1 MAEWKKVVVSGSV
14 AELQNHFNGEPT
26 LNPWS
31 SGLDGSY
38 FSTFS
43 PTTYT
48 SDVLR
53 FIAGLL
59 SASAPAPSPNTR
71 TFASIGETITNNG
84 TAAAP
89 AGYVPQNYSN
99 SDVAYLVTQGFSTV
113 GSTLFSGKT
122 IYNNSNFNIVYNS
135 VAGGS
140 TIVSSSA
147 DAQLFGLGSLSN
159 VPFRVS
165 GAINWFY
172 SDNNSETST
181 ATSQSQNLLSLAT
194 TGSSGGLTLG
204 KINTANPLVIP
215 PAFQDGKFASV
226 FSSGL
231 FNNGRSFTN
240 VSSSGWYHVS
250 ASIKINSGSSAYTTD
265 STITERVFFAPT
277 TTIDSN
283 IGSNTLSYT
292 GGITASLT
300 ATSRSLSGAP
310 YLLTATWS
318 QISTASGFF
327 APLYASST
335 TIADFNTAN
344 SLVTLGGINAASTNG
359 GTVQT
364 LNAIFDS
371 TGATARN
378 TGTVPF
384 VNDIVKLSGSV
395 SFNAGSSGATNIQ
408 QASSLSTTT
417 FTVLTRGRDRN
428 SSQSTLNTQTYL
440 FHSASAFGQ
449 PLASGSLGYYGR
461 AQAYDAGTLTGGSE
475 TFVGENFRL
484 KIDSN
489 FLSGSYASGSKWT
502 TGSYDA
508 YSLGA
513 VDLQVKPGFLVR
525 PGGSYG
531 YWLADPN
538 SGKTYK
544 YYARAFKRDL
554 GTAATSMTIN
564 VGKTLVAWNSTSSG
578 TAVAVMY
585 VSSTAGTVIPGVGTI
600 PRARI
605 FDPSQLTSGEIETSI
620 ANDDFKNPFTPLI
633 DLHGNNTGT
642 LVGTTYTMPL
652 RGAVG
657 MALDS
662 TYRDLIVLVRYNG
675 DQAPVTSI
683 SVTYS

>member
-26 LNPWS
+26 INPWS

-59 SASAPAPSPNTR
+59 SASAPAPTPNTR
-71 TFASIGETITNNG
+71 TFASISETITNSG
-84 TAAAP
+84 TGTAP

-99 SDVAYLVTQGFSTV
+99 SDVTYLVNQGFAST
-113 GSTLFSGKT
+113 GTTLFSGKT
-122 IYNNSNFNIVYNS
+122 IYNNSSYNIVYSS

-140 TIVSSSA
+140 TTVSSSV
-147 DAQLFGLGSLSN
+147 DAQLFGLGTLSS

-181 ATSQSQNLLSLAT
+181 ATSQSQNLLSLAV

-204 KINTANPLVIP
+204 RINTANPLVIP
-215 PAFQDGKFASV
+215 PAFQDGKFASI

-240 VSSSGWYHVS
+240 VSSSGWYHIS
-250 ASIKINSGSSAYTTD
+250 ASIRINSGSSAYTTD
-265 STITERVFFAPT
+265 STISERIFWAPT

-283 IGSNTLSYT
+283 IGGNSLSYT
-292 GGITASLT
+292 GGVTASLT

-310 YLLTATWS
+310 YLLTSTWS

-335 TIADFNTAN
+335 TISDLNTAN
-344 SLVTLGGINAASTNG
+344 SLVTLAGITAASTNG

-364 LNAIFDS
+364 ANAIFDS
-371 TGATARN
+371 TGVTPRN
-378 TGTVPF
+378 IGTVPF
-384 VNDIVKLSGSV
+384 INDIVKLSGSV

-440 FHSASAFGQ
+440 FHSASAFNQ

-484 KIDSN
+484 KIDNN
-489 FLSGSYASGSKWT
+489 FLSGSYTSGTKFT
-502 TGSYDA
+502 TSSYDA
-508 YSLGA
+508 YNLGA
-513 VDLQVKPGFLVR
+513 LDLQVKPGYLVR

-564 VGKTLVAWNSTSSG
+564 IGKTLVGWDSTSSG
-578 TAVAVMY
+578 TSVALIFA
-585 VSSTAGTVIPGVGTI
+585 SSGVNLYAT
-600 PRARI
+600 PRI
-605 FDPSQLTSGEIETSI
+605 YDPSATTANLISASM
-620 ANDDFKNPFTPLI
+620 ANDDFKNPFTTNTALY
-633 DLHGNNTGT
+633 GNTGGS
-642 LVGTTYTMPL
+642 VASTTYTVPL
-652 RGAVG
+652 RAADG
-657 MALDS
+657 MTLDG
-662 TYRDLIVLVRYNG
+662 TYRDLIVLVRYNS

>member
-1 MAEWKKVVVSGSV
+1 MADWKKVIVSGSV
-14 AELQNHFNGEPT
+14 AELQNHYNGEPT
-26 LNPWS
+26 INSWS

-71 TFASIGETITNNG
+71 TFGSISETITNSG
-84 TAAAP
+84 TGTAP

-99 SDVAYLVTQGFSTV
+99 TDVSYLVNQGFAST
-113 GSTLFSGKT
+113 GTTLFSGKT
-122 IYNNSNFNIVYNS
+122 IYNNSGFNIVYSS
-135 VAGGS
+135 VASGS
-140 TIVSSSA
+140 TTISSSA
-147 DAQLFGLGSLSN
+147 DAQLFGLGTLSS

-172 SDNNSETST
+172 SDNNSETQT
-181 ATSQSQNLLSLAT
+181 ATSSSQNLLSLAT
-194 TGSSGGLTLG
+194 TGSSGGLTLAR
-204 KINTANPLVIP
+204 INTANPLVIP

-231 FNNGRSFTN
+231 FNGGRNLNS
-240 VSSSGWYHVS
+240 VSASGWYHIS
-250 ASIKINSGSSAYTTD
+250 ASIRISSGSSAYTTD
-265 STITERVFFAPT
+265 RTITERIFYAPV
-277 TTIDSN
+277 TTIDSS
-283 IGSNTLSYT
+283 IGSNTLSAT
-292 GGITASLT
+292 GVVTASLT

-327 APLYASST
+327 APLYAAST
-335 TIADFNTAN
+335 TLSDLNTAN
-344 SLVTLGGINAASTNG
+344 SLVTLGGISAASTNG

-364 LNAIFDS
+364 ATAIFDS
-371 TGATARN
+371 TGVTARSI
-378 TGTVPF
+378 GTVPF
-384 VNDIVKLSGSV
+384 INDIVKLSGSV

-449 PLASGSLGYYGR
+449 PLASGSMAYFGR
-461 AQAYDAGTLTGGSE
+461 AQAYDAGTLAGSSE
-475 TFVGENFRL
+475 VFTGENFRL
-484 KIDSN
+484 KIDNNS
-489 FLSGSYASGSKWT
+489 LSGSYASGTKWT

-513 VDLQVKPGFLVR
+513 TDLQVKPGFLVR

-544 YYARAFKRDL
+544 YYARAFRRDL

-564 VGKTLVAWNSTSSG
+564 IGKTLVAWDSVSSG
-578 TAVAVMY
+578 TSVALIFA
-585 VSSTAGTVIPGVGTI
+585 SSGVNLYAT
-600 PRARI
+600 PRI
-605 FDPSQLTSGEIETSI
+605 YDPSATTSNLIDASI
-620 ANDDFKNPFTPLI
+620 ANDDFKNPFTRNIALY
-633 DLHGNNTGT
+633 GNTGGS
-642 LVGTTYTMPL
+642 VASTTYTVPL
-652 RGAVG
+652 RAADG
-657 MALDS
+657 MTLDT
-662 TYRDLIVLVRYNG
+662 TYRDLIVLIRYNG
-675 DQAPVTSI
+675 DQIPVTSI

>member
-1 MAEWKKVVVSGSV
+1 MPTWKKVIVSGSV
-14 AELQNHFNGEPT
+14 AELENHFNGEPT
-26 LNPWS
+26 INPWT

-48 SDVLR
+48 SDILR
-53 FIAGLL
+53 FVAGLL
-59 SASAPAPSPNTR
+59 SASAPAPTPNTR
-71 TFASIGETITNNG
+71 TFASISETITNNG

-89 AGYVPQNYSN
+89 AGHVPQNYSN
-99 SDVAYLVTQGFSTV
+99 SDITYLVNQGFASA

-135 VAGGS
+135 VAAGS

-147 DAQLFGLGSLSN
+147 DAQLFGLGTLSN

-165 GAINWFY
+165 GSINWFY
-172 SDNNSETST
+172 SDNNNETST
-181 ATSQSQNLLSLAT
+181 ETSQSQNLLSLAV
-194 TGSSGGLTLG
+194 TGTLGGLTLG

-240 VSSSGWYHVS
+240 VSSSGWYHIS
-250 ASIKINSGSSAYTTD
+250 ASIRINSGSSAYTVPN
-265 STITERVFFAPT
+265 IATERIFFAPT
-277 TTIDSN
+277 TTINSN
-283 IGSNTLSYT
+283 IGNNSLSYT
-292 GGITASLT
+292 GGVTGSLT

-335 TIADFNTAN
+335 TISDLNTAN
-344 SLVTLGGINAASTNG
+344 SLVTLGGITAASTNG

-364 LNAIFDS
+364 ANAIFDS
-371 TGATARN
+371 TGVTARA
-378 TGTVPF
+378 TTTVPF
-384 VNDIVKLSGSV
+384 VNDIIKLSGSI
-395 SFNAGSSGATNIQ
+395 SFSAGSSGATNIQ

-428 SSQSTLNTQTYL
+428 SSQSTLNTQTYP
-440 FHSASAFGQ
+440 FHTAGTFNQ

-461 AQAYDAGTLTGGSE
+461 AQAYDAGTLAGGSE

-484 KIDSN
+484 KIDNN
-489 FLSGSYASGSKWT
+489 FLTGSYNGGTKWT
-502 TGSYDA
+502 TGSFEGYN
-508 YSLGA
+508 LGA
-513 VDLQVKPGFLVR
+513 LDLQVKPGFLVR

-538 SGKTYK
+538 SSKTYK
-544 YYARAFKRDL
+544 YYARAFRRDL

-564 VGKTLVAWNSTSSG
+564 VGKTLVGWDSTSSG
-578 TAVAVMY
+578 TAVSLIFL
-585 VSSTAGTVIPGVGTI
+585 SSGIGSYAI
-600 PRARI
+600 PRI
-605 FDPSQLTSGEIETSI
+605 YDPFATTSNLISASM
-620 ANDDFKNPFTPLI
+620 ANDDFKNPFTTNIALY
-633 DLHGNNTGT
+633 GNTGGS
-642 LVGTTYTMPL
+642 VASTTYTVPL
-652 RGAVG
+652 RAADG
-657 MALDS
+657 MTLD
-662 TYRDLIVLVRYNG
+662 TTFRDLIVLIRYSG
-675 DQAPVTSI
+675 DQVPVTNI
-683 SVTYS
+683 AVTYS

>member
-26 LNPWS
+26 INSWS

-59 SASAPAPSPNTR
+59 SASAPAPTPNTR
-71 TFASIGETITNNG
+71 TFASISETITNNG

-89 AGYVPQNYSN
+89 AGYVPQNFSN
-99 SDVAYLVTQGFSTV
+99 SDVAYLVNQGFASA
-113 GSTLFSGKT
+113 GSLLYPGKT

-135 VAGGS
+135 VAGGT

-147 DAQLFGLGSLSN
+147 DAQLFGLGTLSS

-172 SDNNSETST
+172 SDNNSETLT
-181 ATSQSQNLLSLAT
+181 NASQSQNLLSLAV

-204 KINTANPLVIP
+204 RINTANPLVIP
-215 PAFQDGKFASV
+215 PAFQDGKFAGI

-231 FNNGRSFTN
+231 FNNGRSFTS
-240 VSSSGWYHVS
+240 VSSSGWYHIS
-250 ASIKINSGSSAYTTD
+250 ASIRINSGSSAYTTNN
-265 STITERVFFAPT
+265 TITERIFFAPT

-283 IGSNTLSYT
+283 IGNNSLLYT
-292 GGITASLT
+292 GGVTASLT

-335 TIADFNTAN
+335 TISDLNTAN
-344 SLVTLGGINAASTNG
+344 SLVTLSGITAASTNG

-364 LNAIFDS
+364 ANTIFDS
-371 TGATARN
+371 TGVTARA
-378 TGTVPF
+378 TSTVPF
-384 VNDIVKLSGSV
+384 VNDIIKLSGSV
-395 SFNAGSSGATNIQ
+395 SFSAGSSGATNIQ

-428 SSQSTLNTQTYL
+428 NSQSTLNTQTYL

-461 AQAYDAGTLTGGSE
+461 AQAFDAGTLSGGSE
-475 TFVGENFRL
+475 TFFGENFRL
-484 KIDSN
+484 KIDNN
-489 FLSGSYASGSKWT
+489 FLTGSYNGGTKWT
-502 TGSYDA
+502 TGSFEA
-508 YSLGA
+508 YNLGA
-513 VDLQVKPGFLVR
+513 LDLQVKPGFLVR

-538 SGKTYK
+538 SSKTYK
-544 YYARAFKRDL
+544 YYARAFRRDL

-564 VGKTLVAWNSTSSG
+564 IGRTLVGWDSTSSG
-578 TAVAVMY
+578 TAVALMFL
-585 VSSTAGTVIPGVGTI
+585 SSGIGSFTT
-600 PRARI
+600 PRI
-605 FDPSQLTSGEIETSI
+605 YDPLATTSNLISSSM
-620 ANDDFKNPFTPLI
+620 ANDDFKNPFSTNIALY
-633 DLHGNNTGT
+633 GNTGGS
-642 LVGTTYTMPL
+642 VASTTYTVPL
-652 RGAVG
+652 RAADG
-657 MALDS
+657 MTLDG
-662 TYRDLIVLVRYNG
+662 TFRDLIVLIRYSG
-675 DQAPVTSI
+675 DQLPLTNI

>member
-1 MAEWKKVVVSGSV
+1 MPTWKKVIVSGSV
-14 AELQNHFNGEPT
+14 AELENHFNGEPT
-26 LNPWS
+26 INPWT

-48 SDVLR
+48 SDILR
-53 FIAGLL
+53 FVAGLL
-59 SASAPAPSPNTR
+59 SASAPAPTPNTR
-71 TFASIGETITNNG
+71 TFASISETITNNG

-89 AGYVPQNYSN
+89 AGHVPQNYSN
-99 SDVAYLVTQGFSTV
+99 SDVTYLVNQGFASA

-122 IYNNSNFNIVYNS
+122 IYNNSSFNIVYNS
-135 VAGGS
+135 VAAGS

-147 DAQLFGLGSLSN
+147 DAQLFGLGTLSN

-165 GAINWFY
+165 GSINWFY
-172 SDNNSETST
+172 SDNNNETST
-181 ATSQSQNLLSLAT
+181 ETSQSQNLLSLAV
-194 TGSSGGLTLG
+194 TGTLGGLTLG

-240 VSSSGWYHVS
+240 VSSSGWYHIS
-250 ASIKINSGSSAYTTD
+250 ASIRINSGSSAYTVPN
-265 STITERVFFAPT
+265 IATERIFFAPT
-277 TTIDSN
+277 TTINSN
-283 IGSNTLSYT
+283 IGNNSLSYT
-292 GGITASLT
+292 GGVTGSLT

-335 TIADFNTAN
+335 TISDLNTAN
-344 SLVTLGGINAASTNG
+344 SLVTLGGITAASTNG

-364 LNAIFDS
+364 ANAIFDS
-371 TGATARN
+371 TGVTARA
-378 TGTVPF
+378 TTTVPF
-384 VNDIVKLSGSV
+384 VNDIIKLSGSI
-395 SFNAGSSGATNIQ
+395 SFSAGSSGATNIQ

-428 SSQSTLNTQTYL
+428 SSQSTLNTQTYP
-440 FHSASAFGQ
+440 FHTAGTFNQ

-461 AQAYDAGTLTGGSE
+461 AQAYDAGTLAGGSE

-484 KIDSN
+484 KIDNN
-489 FLSGSYASGSKWT
+489 FLTGSYNGGTKWT
-502 TGSYDA
+502 TGSFEGYN
-508 YSLGA
+508 LGA
-513 VDLQVKPGFLVR
+513 LDLQVKPGFLVR

-538 SGKTYK
+538 SSKTYK
-544 YYARAFKRDL
+544 YYARAFRRDL

-564 VGKTLVAWNSTSSG
+564 VGKTLVGWDSTSSG
-578 TAVAVMY
+578 TAVSLIFL
-585 VSSTAGTVIPGVGTI
+585 SSGIGSYTI
-600 PRARI
+600 PRI
-605 FDPSQLTSGEIETSI
+605 YDPFATTSNLISASM
-620 ANDDFKNPFTPLI
+620 ANDDFKNPFTTNIALY
-633 DLHGNNTGT
+633 GNTGGS
-642 LVGTTYTMPL
+642 VASTTYTVPL
-652 RGAVG
+652 RAADG
-657 MALDS
+657 MTLD
-662 TYRDLIVLVRYNG
+662 TTFRDLIVLIRYSG
-675 DQAPVTSI
+675 DQVPVTNI
-683 SVTYS
+683 AVTYS

>member
-14 AELQNHFNGEPT
+14 AELENHYNGEPT
-26 LNPWS
+26 LNPWT

-38 FSTFS
+38 FGTFS

-48 SDVLR
+48 SDILR

-71 TFASIGETITNNG
+71 VFNSISETITNNG
-84 TAAAP
+84 TGTAP

-99 SDVAYLVTQGFSTV
+99 ADITYLVNQGFSTV
-113 GSTLFSGKT
+113 GNTLFSGKT
-122 IYNNSNFNIVYNS
+122 IYNNSSFNIVYSS
-135 VAGGS
+135 VASGS

-147 DAQLFGLGSLSN
+147 DAQLFGLGTLSS
-159 VPFRVS
+159 VPFYVS

-181 ATSQSQNLLSLAT
+181 ATSQSQNVLSLAV

-215 PAFQDGKFASV
+215 PAFQDGKFASI

-231 FNNGRSFTN
+231 FNSGRSFTS

-250 ASIKINSGSSAYTTD
+250 ASIKIASGSSAYTTD
-265 STITERVFFAPT
+265 RTITERVFFAPT

-283 IGSNTLSYT
+283 IGNNSLSYT

-327 APLYASST
+327 APLYASTT

-364 LNAIFDS
+364 ANAIFDS
-371 TGATARN
+371 TGTTARN
-378 TGTVPF
+378 TSTVPF
-384 VNDIVKLSGSV
+384 INDIVKLSGSV
-395 SFNAGSSGATNIQ
+395 SFSAGSSGATNIQ

-417 FTVLTRGRDRN
+417 FTVLTRGRDR
-428 SSQSTLNTQTYL
+428 SSTQSTLNTQTYL
-440 FHSASAFGQ
+440 FHSASAFNQ
-449 PLASGSLGYYGR
+449 PLASGSMAYYGR
-461 AQAYDAGTLTGGSE
+461 AQAYDAGTLAGASE

-484 KIDSN
+484 KIDGN
-489 FLSGSYASGSKWT
+489 FLSGSYASGSKWA

-513 VDLQVKPGFLVR
+513 LDLQVKPGFLAR

-554 GTAATSMTIN
+554 GTAAVSMTIN
-564 VGKTLVAWNSTSSG
+564 VGKTLVGWDSISSG
-578 TAVAVMY
+578 VSVALIFA
-585 VSSTAGTVIPGVGTI
+585 SSGVGIYAT
-600 PRARI
+600 PRI
-605 FDPSQLTSGEIETSI
+605 YDPSATTSNLISASI
-620 ANDDFKNPFTPLI
+620 ANDDFKNPFSTNVALY
-633 DLHGNNTGT
+633 GNTGGSVAT
-642 LVGTTYTMPL
+642 TTYTVPL
-652 RGAVG
+652 RAADG
-657 MALDS
+657 MTLDG
-662 TYRDLIVLVRYNG
+662 TYRDLIVLVRYNS
-675 DQAPVTSI
+675 DQVPVTSI
-683 SVTYS
+683 AVTYS

>member
-59 SASAPAPSPNTR
+59 SSSAPAPSPNTR
-71 TFASIGETITNNG
+71 TFASISETITNNG
-84 TAAAP
+84 TATAP

-99 SDVAYLVTQGFSTV
+99 SDVTYLVNQGFTSV
-113 GSTLFSGKT
+113 GNTLFSGKT

-165 GAINWFY
+165 GTINWFY

-181 ATSQSQNLLSLAT
+181 ATSQSQNLLSLNT

-215 PAFQDGKFASV
+215 PAFQDGKFASI

-231 FNNGRSFTN
+231 FNNERSFTN
-240 VSSSGWYHVS
+240 VSSSGWYHIS
-250 ASIKINSGSSAYTTD
+250 ASIRINSGSSAYTAD
-265 STITERVFFAPT
+265 STVTERVFFAPT
-277 TTIDSN
+277 TTINSN
-283 IGSNTLSYT
+283 IGNNSLSYT
-292 GGITASLT
+292 GDITASLT

-364 LNAIFDS
+364 ANAIFDS
-371 TGATARN
+371 TGATARAVSS
-378 TGTVPF
+378 VPF
-384 VNDIVKLSGSV
+384 INDIVKLSGSV

-408 QASSLSTTT
+408 QANSLSTTT
-417 FTVLTRGRDRN
+417 FTVLTRGRDR
-428 SSQSTLNTQTYL
+428 SSTQSTLNTQTYL
-440 FHSASAFGQ
+440 FHSASTFGQ

-484 KIDSN
+484 KIDN
-489 FLSGSYASGSKWT
+489 NLLSGSYNNGTKFT
-502 TGSYDA
+502 TGSYDI
-508 YSLGA
+508 SGLG
-513 VDLQVKPGFLVR
+513 VNDLQVKPGFLVR

-531 YWLADPN
+531 YWLTDPDN
-538 SGKTYK
+538 TKDFK
-544 YYARAFKRDL
+544 YYARVFRRNA
-554 GTAATSMTIN
+554 GTQQNSLTLNI
-564 VGKTLVAWNSTSSG
+564 GKTLTKWDDTATSGVSALIIFSNGDALTNVLDPAELTNDYTYNANTNGTNPFGVNINLKKNTAGAPSG
-578 TAVAVMY
+578 TVYTANI
-585 VSSTAGTVIPGVGTI
+585 SSPFVLNGTFQDFVVLL
-600 PRARI
+600 RYK
-605 FDPSQLTSGEIETSI
+605 
-620 ANDDFKNPFTPLI
+620 NDQ
-633 DLHGNNTGT
+633 
-642 LVGTTYTMPL
+642 V
-652 RGAVG
+652 
-657 MALDS
+657 
-662 TYRDLIVLVRYNG
+662 
-675 DQAPVTSI
+675 PVTSI
-683 SVTYS
+683 AITYP

>member
-14 AELQNHFNGEPT
+14 AELQNHYNGEPT
-26 LNPWS
+26 LNSWS

-38 FSTFS
+38 FGTFS

-59 SASAPAPSPNTR
+59 SASAPSPSPNTR
-71 TFASIGETITNNG
+71 TFDNISETITNSDTGN
-84 TAAAP
+84 AP
-89 AGYVPQNYSN
+89 AGYVPQNYIN
-99 SDVAYLVTQGFSTV
+99 SDVTYLVNKGFAST
-113 GSTLFSGKT
+113 GNTLFSGKT
-122 IYNNSNFNIVYNS
+122 IYNNSSYNIVYNS

-140 TIVSSSA
+140 TLVSSSA
-147 DAQLFGLGSLSN
+147 DAQLFGLGTLSN
-159 VPFRVS
+159 VPFYTS

-215 PAFQDGKFASV
+215 PAYQDGKFASI

-231 FNNGRSFTN
+231 FNNGRSFTS
-240 VSSSGWYHVS
+240 VSSSGWYHIS
-250 ASIKINSGSSAYTTD
+250 SSIKIASGSSAYSTD
-265 STITERVFFAPT
+265 KTATERIFWAPT

-283 IGSNTLSYT
+283 IGSNSLSYT
-292 GGITASLT
+292 GGVTASLT

-310 YLLTATWS
+310 YLQTATWS
-318 QISTASGFF
+318 QIATASGFF
-327 APLYASST
+327 APLYAAST
-335 TIADFNTAN
+335 TLSDLNTAN
-344 SLVTLGGINAASTNG
+344 SLVTLGGITAASTTG

-364 LNAIFDS
+364 ANAIFDS
-371 TGATARN
+371 TGTTARA
-378 TGTVPF
+378 TSTVPF
-384 VNDIVKLSGSV
+384 IDDIVKLSGSV
-395 SFNAGSSGATNIQ
+395 SFSAGSAGATNIQ
-408 QASSLSTTT
+408 QANSLSATT

-449 PLASGSLGYYGR
+449 PLASGSMGYYGR
-461 AQAYDAGTLTGGSE
+461 AQSYDAGTLTGGSE

-484 KIDSN
+484 KIDNN
-489 FLSGSYASGSKWT
+489 FLSGSYTSGTKFT

-508 YSLGA
+508 YNLGA
-513 VDLQVKPGFLVR
+513 LDLQVKPGYLVR

-564 VGKTLVAWNSTSSG
+564 IGKTLVGWDSTSSG
-578 TAVAVMY
+578 VSVALIFA
-585 VSSTAGTVIPGVGTI
+585 SSGVNSYAT
-600 PRARI
+600 PRI
-605 FDPSQLTSGEIETSI
+605 YDPSATTSNLISASI
-620 ANDDFKNPFTPLI
+620 ANDDFKNPFTTNTALY
-633 DLHGNNTGT
+633 GNTGGS
-642 LVGTTYTMPL
+642 VASTTYTVPL
-652 RGAVG
+652 RAADG
-657 MALDS
+657 MTLDGI
-662 TYRDLIVLVRYNG
+662 YRDLIVLVRYNS

>member
-1 MAEWKKVVVSGSV
+1 MATWKKVIVSGSV
-14 AELQNHFNGEPT
+14 AELENHFNGEPT
-26 LNPWS
+26 VNSWT

-48 SDVLR
+48 SDILR
-53 FIAGLL
+53 FVAGLL
-59 SASAPAPSPNTR
+59 SASAPAPTPNTK
-71 TFASIGETITNNG
+71 TFASISKTITNNG

-89 AGYVPQNYSN
+89 VGYVPQNHSN
-99 SDVAYLVTQGFSTV
+99 SDVTYLVNQGFASA
-113 GSTLFSGKT
+113 GSTLFPSKT
-122 IYNNSNFNIVYNS
+122 IYNNSSFNIVYNS
-135 VAGGS
+135 VAAGT

-147 DAQLFGLGSLSN
+147 DAQLFGLGTLSS

-172 SDNNSETST
+172 SDNNNEIST
-181 ATSQSQNLLSLAT
+181 TISQSQNLLSLAV

-215 PAFQDGKFASV
+215 PAFQDGKFAGI

-231 FNNGRSFTN
+231 FNNERSFTN
-240 VSSSGWYHVS
+240 VSSSGWYHIS
-250 ASIKINSGSSAYTTD
+250 ASIIINSGSSAYT
-265 STITERVFFAPT
+265 IPNIATERIFFAPT

-283 IGSNTLSYT
+283 IGNNSLSYT
-292 GGITASLT
+292 GGVTSSLT

-335 TIADFNTAN
+335 TISDLNTAN
-344 SLVTLGGINAASTNG
+344 SLVTLGGITAASTNG

-364 LNAIFDS
+364 ANAIFDS
-371 TGATARN
+371 TGVTARA
-378 TGTVPF
+378 TTTVPF
-384 VNDIVKLSGSV
+384 VNDIIKLSGSI

-408 QASSLSTTT
+408 QASSLSSTT

-428 SSQSTLNTQTYL
+428 SSQSTLNTQTYR
-440 FHSASAFGQ
+440 FHTAGTFEQ

-461 AQAYDAGTLTGGSE
+461 AQAYDAGTLEGGSE

-484 KIDSN
+484 KIDN
-489 FLSGSYASGSKWT
+489 NVLSGSYANSTKWT
-502 TGSYDA
+502 TGSFEA

-513 VDLQVKPGFLVR
+513 LDLQVKPGFLAR

-531 YWLADPN
+531 YWLTDPD

-564 VGKTLVAWNSTSSG
+564 IGKTLVAWDSVSSG
-578 TAVAVMY
+578 TSVALIFA
-585 VSSTAGTVIPGVGTI
+585 SSGVNLYAT
-600 PRARI
+600 PRI
-605 FDPSQLTSGEIETSI
+605 YDPFATTSNLISSSM
-620 ANDDFKNPFTPLI
+620 ANDDFKNPFTTNIALY
-633 DLHGNNTGT
+633 GNTGGS
-642 LVGTTYTMPL
+642 VASTTYTVPL
-652 RGAVG
+652 RAADG
-657 MALDS
+657 MTLDG
-662 TYRDLIVLVRYNG
+662 TFRDLIVLVRYNG
-675 DQAPVTSI
+675 DQAPITNI
-683 SVTYS
+683 AVTYS

>member
-59 SASAPAPSPNTR
+59 SSSAPAPSPNTR
-71 TFASIGETITNNG
+71 TFASISETITNNG
-84 TAAAP
+84 TATAP

-99 SDVAYLVTQGFSTV
+99 SDVTYLVNQGFTSV
-113 GSTLFSGKT
+113 GNTLFSGKT

-165 GAINWFY
+165 GTINWFY

-181 ATSQSQNLLSLAT
+181 ATSQSQNLLSLNT

-231 FNNGRSFTN
+231 FNNERSFTN
-240 VSSSGWYHVS
+240 VSSSGWYHIS
-250 ASIKINSGSSAYTTD
+250 ASIRINSGSSAFTTD
-265 STITERVFFAPT
+265 STVTERVFFAPT
-277 TTIDSN
+277 TTINSN
-283 IGSNTLSYT
+283 IGNNSLSYT
-292 GGITASLT
+292 GDITASLT

-364 LNAIFDS
+364 ANAIFDS
-371 TGATARN
+371 TGVTAR
-378 TGTVPF
+378 TTTTVPF
-384 VNDIVKLSGSV
+384 IDDIVKLSGSV

-408 QASSLSTTT
+408 QANSLSTTT
-417 FTVLTRGRDRN
+417 FTVLTRGRDR
-428 SSQSTLNTQTYL
+428 SSTQSTLNTQTYL
-440 FHSASAFGQ
+440 FHSASTFGQ

-484 KIDSN
+484 KIDN
-489 FLSGSYASGSKWT
+489 NLLSGSYNNGTKFT
-502 TGSYDA
+502 TGSYDI
-508 YSLGA
+508 SGLG
-513 VDLQVKPGFLVR
+513 VNDLQVKPGFLVR

-531 YWLADPN
+531 YWLTDPDN
-538 SGKTYK
+538 TKDFK
-544 YYARAFKRDL
+544 YYARVFRRSA
-554 GTAATSMTIN
+554 GTQQNSLTLNI
-564 VGKTLVAWNSTSSG
+564 GKTLTKWDDTATSGVSALIIFSNGDALTNVLDPAELTNDYTYNANTNGTNPFGVNINLKKNTAGAPSG
-578 TAVAVMY
+578 TVYTANI
-585 VSSTAGTVIPGVGTI
+585 SSPFVLNGTFQDFVVLL
-600 PRARI
+600 RYK
-605 FDPSQLTSGEIETSI
+605 
-620 ANDDFKNPFTPLI
+620 NDQ
-633 DLHGNNTGT
+633 
-642 LVGTTYTMPL
+642 V
-652 RGAVG
+652 
-657 MALDS
+657 
-662 TYRDLIVLVRYNG
+662 
-675 DQAPVTSI
+675 PVTSI
-683 SVTYS
+683 AITYP

>member
-26 LNPWS
+26 INSWS

-71 TFASIGETITNNG
+71 TFASISETITNNG
-84 TAAAP
+84 TTTAP

-99 SDVAYLVTQGFSTV
+99 SDVTYLVNQGFTSV
-113 GSTLFSGKT
+113 GNTLFSGKT

-165 GAINWFY
+165 GTINWFY

-181 ATSQSQNLLSLAT
+181 ATSQSQNLLSLNT

-231 FNNGRSFTN
+231 FNNERSFTN
-240 VSSSGWYHVS
+240 VSSSGWYHIS
-250 ASIKINSGSSAYTTD
+250 ASIRINSGSSTYTTD
-265 STITERVFFAPT
+265 STATERIFWAPT

-283 IGSNTLSYT
+283 IGSNSLSYT
-292 GGITASLT
+292 GGVTASLT

-335 TIADFNTAN
+335 TISDLNTAN
-344 SLVTLGGINAASTNG
+344 SLVTLAGITAASTNG

-364 LNAIFDS
+364 ANAIFDS
-371 TGATARN
+371 TGVTARA
-378 TGTVPF
+378 TTTVPF
-384 VNDIVKLSGSV
+384 IDDIVKLSGSV

-440 FHSASAFGQ
+440 FHSASAFNQ

-461 AQAYDAGTLTGGSE
+461 AQAYDAGTLAGSSE

-484 KIDSN
+484 KINNDS
-489 FLSGSYASGSKWT
+489 LSGSYASGTKWT

-513 VDLQVKPGFLVR
+513 LDLQVKPGFLVR

-531 YWLADPN
+531 YWLADPD

-544 YYARAFKRDL
+544 YYARAFRRDL

-564 VGKTLVAWNSTSSG
+564 VGKTLVAWDSVSSG
-578 TAVAVMY
+578 TSVALIFA
-585 VSSTAGTVIPGVGTI
+585 SSGVNLYAT
-600 PRARI
+600 PRI
-605 FDPSQLTSGEIETSI
+605 YDPSATTSNLIDASI
-620 ANDDFKNPFTPLI
+620 ANDDFENPFTRNIALY
-633 DLHGNNTGT
+633 GNTGGS
-642 LVGTTYTMPL
+642 VASTTYTVPL
-652 RGAVG
+652 RAADG
-657 MALDS
+657 MTLDG
-662 TYRDLIVLVRYNG
+662 TYRDLIVLVRYSG
-675 DQAPVTSI
+675 DQIPVTSI
-683 SVTYS
+683 AVTYS

>member
-14 AELQNHFNGEPT
+14 AELENHYNGEPT
-26 LNPWS
+26 LNPWT

-38 FSTFS
+38 FGTFS

-48 SDVLR
+48 SDILR

-71 TFASIGETITNNG
+71 VFNSISETITNNG
-84 TAAAP
+84 TGTAP

-99 SDVAYLVTQGFSTV
+99 ADITYLVNQGFSTV

-122 IYNNSNFNIVYNS
+122 IYNNSSFNIVYSS
-135 VAGGS
+135 VASGS

-147 DAQLFGLGSLSN
+147 DAQLFGLGTLSS
-159 VPFRVS
+159 VPFYVS

-181 ATSQSQNLLSLAT
+181 ATSQSQNVLSLAV

-215 PAFQDGKFASV
+215 PAFQDGKFASI

-231 FNNGRSFTN
+231 FNSGRSFTS

-250 ASIKINSGSSAYTTD
+250 ASIKIASGSSAYTTD
-265 STITERVFFAPT
+265 RTVTERVFFAPT

-283 IGSNTLSYT
+283 IGNNSLSYT

-327 APLYASST
+327 APLYASTT

-364 LNAIFDS
+364 ANAIFDS

-378 TGTVPF
+378 TSTVPF
-384 VNDIVKLSGSV
+384 INDIVKLSGSV
-395 SFNAGSSGATNIQ
+395 SFSAGSSGATNIQ

-417 FTVLTRGRDRN
+417 FTVLTRGRDR
-428 SSQSTLNTQTYL
+428 SSTQSTLNTQTYL
-440 FHSASAFGQ
+440 FHSASAFNQ
-449 PLASGSLGYYGR
+449 PLASGSMAYYGR
-461 AQAYDAGTLTGGSE
+461 AQAYDAGTLAGASE

-484 KIDSN
+484 KIDGN
-489 FLSGSYASGSKWT
+489 FLSGSYASGSKWA

-513 VDLQVKPGFLVR
+513 LDLQVKPGFLAR

-554 GTAATSMTIN
+554 GTAAVSMTIN
-564 VGKTLVAWNSTSSG
+564 VGKTLVGWDSISSG
-578 TAVAVMY
+578 VSVALIFA
-585 VSSTAGTVIPGVGTI
+585 SSGVGVYAT
-600 PRARI
+600 PRI
-605 FDPSQLTSGEIETSI
+605 YDPSATTSNLISASI
-620 ANDDFKNPFTPLI
+620 ANDDFKNPFSTNVALY
-633 DLHGNNTGT
+633 GNTGGSVAT
-642 LVGTTYTMPL
+642 TTYTVPL
-652 RGAVG
+652 RAADG
-657 MALDS
+657 MTLDG
-662 TYRDLIVLVRYNG
+662 TYRDLIVLVRYNS
-675 DQAPVTSI
+675 DQVPVTSI
-683 SVTYS
+683 AVTYS

>member
-14 AELQNHFNGEPT
+14 AELENHYNGEPT
-26 LNPWS
+26 LNPWT

-38 FSTFS
+38 FGTFS

-48 SDVLR
+48 SDILR

-71 TFASIGETITNNG
+71 VFNSISETITNNG
-84 TAAAP
+84 TGTAP

-99 SDVAYLVTQGFSTV
+99 ADITYLVNQGFSTV

-122 IYNNSNFNIVYNS
+122 IYNNSSFNIVYSS
-135 VAGGS
+135 VASGS

-147 DAQLFGLGSLSN
+147 DAQLFGLGTLSS
-159 VPFRVS
+159 VPFYVS

-181 ATSQSQNLLSLAT
+181 ATSQSQNVLSLAV

-215 PAFQDGKFASV
+215 PAFQDGKFASI

-231 FNNGRSFTN
+231 FNSGRSFTS

-250 ASIKINSGSSAYTTD
+250 ASIKIASGSSAYTTD
-265 STITERVFFAPT
+265 RTVTERVFFAPT

-283 IGSNTLSYT
+283 IGNNSLSYT

-327 APLYASST
+327 APLYASTT

-364 LNAIFDS
+364 ANAIFDS

-378 TGTVPF
+378 TSTVPF
-384 VNDIVKLSGSV
+384 INDIVKLSGSV
-395 SFNAGSSGATNIQ
+395 SFSAGSSGATNIQ

-417 FTVLTRGRDRN
+417 FTVLTRGRDR
-428 SSQSTLNTQTYL
+428 SSTQSTLNTQTYL
-440 FHSASAFGQ
+440 FHSASTFNQ
-449 PLASGSLGYYGR
+449 PLASGSMAYYGR
-461 AQAYDAGTLTGGSE
+461 AQAYDAGTLAGASE

-484 KIDSN
+484 KIDGN
-489 FLSGSYASGSKWT
+489 FLSGSYASGSKWA

-513 VDLQVKPGFLVR
+513 LDLQVKPGFLAR

-554 GTAATSMTIN
+554 GTAAVSMTIN
-564 VGKTLVAWNSTSSG
+564 VGKTLVGWDSISSG
-578 TAVAVMY
+578 VSVALIFA
-585 VSSTAGTVIPGVGTI
+585 SSGVGVYAT
-600 PRARI
+600 PRI
-605 FDPSQLTSGEIETSI
+605 YDPSATTSNLISASI
-620 ANDDFKNPFTPLI
+620 ANDDFKNPFSTNVALY
-633 DLHGNNTGT
+633 GNTGGSVAT
-642 LVGTTYTMPL
+642 TTYTVPL
-652 RGAVG
+652 RAADG
-657 MALDS
+657 MTLDG
-662 TYRDLIVLVRYNG
+662 TYRDLIVLVRYNS
-675 DQAPVTSI
+675 DQVPVTSI
-683 SVTYS
+683 AVTYS

>member
-26 LNPWS
+26 VNPWS

-59 SASAPAPSPNTR
+59 SSSAPAPTPNTR

-84 TAAAP
+84 TATAP

-215 PAFQDGKFASV
+215 PAFQDGKFASI
-226 FSSGL
+226 FSSNL

-240 VSSSGWYHVS
+240 VSSSGWYHIS
-250 ASIKINSGSSAYTTD
+250 ASIRINSGSSAYTAPQ
-265 STITERVFFAPT
+265 TITERIFFAPT

-283 IGSNTLSYT
+283 IGNNSLSYT
-292 GGITASLT
+292 GGITGSLT

-335 TIADFNTAN
+335 TISDLNTAN
-344 SLVTLGGINAASTNG
+344 SLVTLGGITAASTNG

-364 LNAIFDS
+364 ENAIFDS
-371 TGATARN
+371 TGVTARAVSS
-378 TGTVPF
+378 VPF
-384 VNDIVKLSGSV
+384 VNDIIKLSGSV

-408 QASSLSTTT
+408 QASSLSSTT

-461 AQAYDAGTLTGGSE
+461 AQAYDAGTLAGGTE

-484 KIDSN
+484 KIDNN
-489 FLSGSYASGSKWT
+489 FLSGSYTDGTKWT
-502 TGSYDA
+502 TGSFEGYN
-508 YSLGA
+508 LGA
-513 VDLQVKPGFLVR
+513 LDLQVKPGFLVR

-531 YWLADPN
+531 YWLTDPN

-544 YYARAFKRDL
+544 YYARAFRRDL

-564 VGKTLVAWNSTSSG
+564 VGKTLVGWDSTSSG
-578 TAVAVMY
+578 TAVALMFA
-585 VSSTAGTVIPGVGTI
+585 SSGVNLYAT
-600 PRARI
+600 PRI
-605 FDPSQLTSGEIETSI
+605 YDPLATTSNLISSSMS
-620 ANDDFKNPFTPLI
+620 NDDFKNPFTTNIALY
-633 DLHGNNTGT
+633 GNSGGS
-642 LVGTTYTMPL
+642 VASTTYTVPL
-652 RGAVG
+652 RAADG
-657 MALDS
+657 MTLDG
-662 TYRDLIVLVRYNG
+662 TFRDLIVLIRYSG
-675 DQAPVTSI
+675 DQIPVTNI
-683 SVTYS
+683 AVTYS